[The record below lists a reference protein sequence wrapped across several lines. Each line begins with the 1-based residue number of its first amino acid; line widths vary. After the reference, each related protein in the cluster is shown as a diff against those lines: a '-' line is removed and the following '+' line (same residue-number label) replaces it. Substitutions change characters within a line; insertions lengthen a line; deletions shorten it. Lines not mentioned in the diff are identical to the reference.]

1 MKLYDITHPLGNGSA
16 PWPGDTA
23 FSLELT
29 WRMAEGASVNVSRLT
44 LSPHN
49 GTHADAPFH
58 YDPNGLTMAEVPPDR
73 YIGPARLVALEGR
86 ASVSLADLAK
96 LDLSGTTRL
105 LVRTGSC
112 PDPIHFYPDF
122 TYFEPAAVAYLA
134 QNGIGLIGTDAHS
147 MDPADS
153 KDLPA
158 HHACR
163 GAGILILENLN
174 LATVPTGDYELIAL
188 PLKLAGAD
196 GSPVRAVLR
205 ERG

>member
-23 FSLELT
+23 FSLALT
-29 WRMAEGASVNVSRLT
+29 WRMADGAAVNVSRLT

-58 YDPNGLTMAEVPPDR
+58 YDPTGLTMAEVPLDR
-73 YIGPARLVALEGR
+73 YIGPARLIALEGR
-86 ASVSLADLAK
+86 TNITRADLAG
-96 LDLSGTTRL
+96 LDLSGTPRL

-112 PDPIHFYPDF
+112 PDPTQFYPGF
-122 TYFEPAAVAYLA
+122 TYFDPGAVAYL
-134 QNGIGLIGTDAHS
+134 QELGVGLIGTDAHS

-163 GAGILILENLN
+163 QAGILILENLN
-174 LATVPTGDYELIAL
+174 LAAVPVGDYELIAF
-188 PLKLAGAD
+188 PLKLVGGD
-196 GSPVRAVLR
+196 GSPVRAVLKQL
-205 ERG
+205 G